1 MYFKH
6 FQDKMRV
13 VIKATI
19 AGLGLDDEP
28 DAIVAGGAALAFRD
42 DVGPVTDVDVFCT
55 GPTAAATAKRLV
67 NKLLQAAG
75 DAYVVVGG
83 SASVIT
89 VYRQGML
96 PVQVIVSTAAT
107 AAELVARFD
116 LDIVRVTLRGDV
128 VTDYC
133 GKPRGATIG
142 LGPTANYG
150 TPARI
155 SKYVARGYVA
165 ANDITA
171 TLPPYRPLQ
180 QWTADTSAMWFAEYL
195 HKHTPTVWCFQAP
208 SPPASFTAAV
218 DALVP
223 TTFAAGN
230 PGYVPPPS
238 LLTRLW
244 RWLTNRS

>member
-1 MYFKH
+1 
-6 FQDKMRV
+6 MRAQ
-13 VIKATI
+13 IKAAV

-28 DAIVAGGAALAFRD
+28 DAVIAGGAALAFRD
-42 DVGPVTDVDVFCT
+42 DVGPVTDVDVFCFNI
-55 GPTAAATAKRLV
+55 ATAKRIIGR
-67 NKLLQAAG
+67 LLHVAG
-75 DAYVVVGG
+75 DANVVVTG
-83 SASVIT
+83 SASVVT
-89 VYRQGML
+89 VHRQGVL

-155 SKYVARGYVA
+155 AKYVARGYVA
-165 ANDITA
+165 ANDIAA
-171 TLPPYRPLQ
+171 TLPPFRPWER
-180 QWTADTSAMWFAEYL
+180 WTDGMSAAWFAESL
-195 HKHTPTVWCFQAP
+195 QKQAPHVWWFQATTP
-208 SPPASFTAAV
+208 SATFVAAV
-218 DALVP
+218 DALLP
-223 TTFAAGN
+223 TTFAAGT

-238 LLTRLW
+238 LLTRAL
-244 RWLTNRS
+244 RWLTRRW